1 MLARTTGLAV
11 VGAMLFLVT
20 SADAQNKQ
28 KPQAV
33 RISGEV
39 KGYRSGVL
47 LVVGSDTKAYYVR
60 FDREAKIDITG
71 DTDASILK
79 VGMYVRFE
87 VKMDKRG
94 NAEEAID
101 KLELFTYDAQVARTG
116 TEERGDGKYL
126 VAGRIKS
133 LTKAGKMTVSVDK
146 SNTVTGDVAK
156 GAPVNVGV
164 RGAAWLQLAKP
175 GDTVSLFGDL
185 VRPPSSAPGAILAK
199 EVQVTMSK
207 AAAPAADPKTAK
219 EKKKS

>member
-47 LVVGSDTKAYYVR
+47 LVVGSDT
-60 FDREAKIDITG
+60 KIDITG